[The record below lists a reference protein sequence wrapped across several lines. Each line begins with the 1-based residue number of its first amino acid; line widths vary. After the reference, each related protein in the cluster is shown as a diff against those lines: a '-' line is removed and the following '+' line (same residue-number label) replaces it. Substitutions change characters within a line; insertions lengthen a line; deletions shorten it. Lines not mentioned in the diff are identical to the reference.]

1 MSKLSEMIAR
11 LCPNGVEYK
20 KLGEIAE
27 TGLAKI
33 ARGNVISKK
42 DIQSNPGNYPIYSS
56 SATGDGEFGRY
67 GKYMFEEELVT
78 WSIDGGGKFF
88 YRERK
93 KFSVTNVCGY
103 IRVENS
109 KVLLPKFLYHVL
121 ASQWA
126 TKSYD
131 YTHKALPSTI
141 IDDYSIPL
149 PPLPVQREIVQI
161 LDNFANLTAELTAE
175 LAKRKKQY
183 EHYREKLMQ
192 FDADVPFVPLN
203 TLFPLIRNGFVG
215 TVTKYFTEKENGIRY
230 LEGKNIHNG
239 VIADNEELYVAK
251 EFHQKHIKSELKA
264 DDILMVQSGHIGEC
278 AVVGEKYKGSNCHAL
293 IIMSNGGKC
302 ISKFYVHYFYTVQG
316 MQHLKPAITDGN
328 LKHVLA
334 GKMGFVK
341 VPYPPIEKQVQIVK
355 TLDHFEQ
362 LCNSLT
368 EGLPA
373 EIELRKKQ
381 YEYYRDKLLS
391 FKEAS

>member
-1 MSKLSEMIAR
+1 MSRLSEMIAR
-11 LCPNGVEYK
+11 LCPNGVEYR

-27 TGLAKI
+27 TGLVKI

-109 KVLLPKFLYHVL
+109 NVLLPKFLYHVL

-131 YTHKALPSTI
+131 YVHKALPSTI

-149 PPLPVQREIVQI
+149 PPLEIQREVVEI

-183 EHYREKLMQ
+183 EHYRDSLFDDSPRMEYLKL
-192 FDADVPFVPLN
+192 DAIAETTVGLATSVTPFIRDNGVLLIHNSDIQQNAIVMKQLVYLDQAFVAKNSKKKFNLN
-203 TLFPLIRNGFVG
+203 DIVTVHTGDVG
-215 TVTKYFTEKENGIRY
+215 T
-230 LEGKNIHNG
+230 
-239 VIADNEELYVAK
+239 
-251 EFHQKHIKSELKA
+251 S
-264 DDILMVQSGHIGEC
+264 
-278 AVVGEKYKGSNCHAL
+278 AL
-293 IIMSNGGKC
+293 ITDEYVGSIGFTTLRSRIRDVKKVYPAYLCHYLNSHRCKEAIASKTISDRSNLN
-302 ISKFYVHYFYTVQG
+302 QG
-316 MQHLKPAITDGN
+316 SFAELIIPLPPLAEQERIVAI
-328 LKHVLA
+328 
-334 GKMGFVK
+334 
-341 VPYPPIEKQVQIVK
+341 
-355 TLDHFEQ
+355 LDRFDS

-373 EIELRKKQ
+373 EIALRKKQ